1 MKFAVIS
8 DIHLSEK
15 AIDGHHSR
23 RGDLGA
29 KLLKCA
35 IGQLNNEDHP
45 ELLMVTGDLSDSPET
60 PHLLDICREILETS
74 AAPYIAV
81 PGNHDPAPEVFYRH
95 LPEPPEFCDISGIR
109 FIPFPFDP
117 QTAGC
122 NAVRLPEEMLRMK
135 RLAAQSRAAVII
147 QHVPVFNFIQD
158 LIACPYNYE
167 NAGEIIDCAEEYHIK
182 LAVSGHYHPAFLPY
196 YYQKLPSVAVPAL
209 CEMPFRYALCEM
221 DDSGNLLNYT
231 LKNTRLIPGE

>member
-45 ELLMVTGDLSDSPET
+45 ELLLVTGD
-60 PHLLDICREILETS
+60 
-74 AAPYIAV
+74 
-81 PGNHDPAPEVFYRH
+81 
-95 LPEPPEFCDISGIR
+95 
-109 FIPFPFDP
+109 
-117 QTAGC
+117 
-122 NAVRLPEEMLRMK
+122 
-135 RLAAQSRAAVII
+135 
-147 QHVPVFNFIQD
+147 
-158 LIACPYNYE
+158 
-167 NAGEIIDCAEEYHIK
+167 
-182 LAVSGHYHPAFLPY
+182 
-196 YYQKLPSVAVPAL
+196 
-209 CEMPFRYALCEM
+209 
-221 DDSGNLLNYT
+221 LLNYT